1 MIDGLRQVGM
11 ETETE
16 IHVQGLGSVFGISFN
31 RSGDVIRNYRD
42 HATKCDDAR
51 YAQFAS
57 EMMRE
62 GIRLS
67 SNGRVHMSSAHT
79 EKQIETTIEAAR
91 RALSRM

>member
-1 MIDGLRQVGM
+1 M
-11 ETETE
+11 ETETD
-16 IHVQGLGSVFGISFN
+16 IHIQGLGSVFGISFN
-31 RSGDVIRNYRD
+31 RSGDTIRNYRD

-51 YAQFAS
+51 YTQFSS

-79 EKQIETTIEAAR
+79 DEQVDQTIQAAG
-91 RALSRM
+91 RALSRL